1 MKKIFMPFLDFIKKY
16 YLLISLF
23 VLYLLVT
30 YLLKIPNCLVKLVCG
45 YPCPG
50 CGLTR
55 AGFAVLRFDFAAAI
69 HFNPLIFIIPLVLLV
84 IIYKDYF
91 VFRKIYHNKY
101 FWISLLLLSI
111 GLYIYRM
118 IVVFPN
124 VPMNYDSRNLIEHV
138 LQLFR

>member
-1 MKKIFMPFLDFIKKY
+1 MPFLDFIKKY

-55 AGFAVLRFDFAAAI
+55 AGFAVLRFDFAAAV
-69 HFNPLIFIIPLVLLV
+69 HFNPLIFIFKKITQH
-84 IIYKDYF
+84 KK
-91 VFRKIYHNKY
+91 FRHNAY
-101 FWISLLLLSI
+101 NNNHLNDCCLSK
-111 GLYIYRM
+111 R
-118 IVVFPN
+118 
-124 VPMNYDSRNLIEHV
+124 
-138 LQLFR
+138 